1 MALGE
6 LIKVAV
12 DQRPGGANHRS
23 LWAAGQL
30 QEHAFL
36 KVTGSYSRRIHR
48 LNDPKGIFELADLN
62 EDSERKGQVVHNVDE
77 LAAQVSVVVQRS
89 D

>member
-1 MALGE
+1 MALGQ
-6 LIKVAV
+6 LVKVAV

-23 LWAAGQL
+23 LWTTGQL
-30 QEHAFL
+30 KEHAFL
-36 KVTGSYSRRIHR
+36 KVTGSDSGWVHR
-48 LNDPKGIFELADLN
+48 LNNPQSILELADFN